1 MAPELENTIETQGV
15 LGRARAIPKQ
25 WSIHSGTTSAH
36 TKQSFW
42 DHKCAHKSFTEEPG
56 IQTSLTLA
64 YQPTTSDGAR
74 VEPIFL
80 HLKRWQEGTSDTK
93 KELYYQGGTHSGTTS
108 AHTNLLPQ
116 EHQVH
121 PSLTFAILP
130 PTTDQPLMEPK
141 FTNLKKKPRKGT
153 GDTKTEWHYLVN
165 TNFGTT
171 GPHTNISP
179 RNPKYRSPGALLP
192 TKQQSERWR
201 EMSLSVIGGWGVGPL
216 V

>member
-1 MAPELENTIETQGV
+1 LILRHSAISGFFPLLRGKKYIKLQLVEILLIRKRSGTAWTPSILGPPVRTQTSHKGTPNTSLHLAYNLETAYGARARKHNWNSGG

-141 FTNLKKKPRKGT
+141 FTN
-153 GDTKTEWHYLVN
+153 
-165 TNFGTT
+165 
-171 GPHTNISP
+171 
-179 RNPKYRSPGALLP
+179 
-192 TKQQSERWR
+192 
-201 EMSLSVIGGWGVGPL
+201 
-216 V
+216 

>member
-108 AHTNLLPQ
+108 AHTNLLPSGTPSTPVLDLR
-116 EHQVH
+116 HTSAYNWPTTNGTQVH
-121 PSLTFAILP
+121 
-130 PTTDQPLMEPK
+130 Q
-141 FTNLKKKPRKGT
+141 LKKKTRKGT

>member
-1 MAPELENTIETQGV
+1 MVLPGHHPFWDHQCARKPRTREHPTHPCTLLTTLKLLMAPELENTIETQGV

-36 TKQSFW
+36 TKPSFW

-121 PSLTFAILP
+121 LSLTFAILP

-141 FTNLKKKPRKGT
+141 FTN
-153 GDTKTEWHYLVN
+153 
-165 TNFGTT
+165 
-171 GPHTNISP
+171 
-179 RNPKYRSPGALLP
+179 
-192 TKQQSERWR
+192 
-201 EMSLSVIGGWGVGPL
+201 
-216 V
+216 